1 MTDQIQ
7 VPLVY
12 VDANPFIYAVEG
24 SEALA
29 NPIKALF
36 ARLRERPGLA
46 VTSELSLAEVL
57 PKAPSPVHR
66 RSYLDLI
73 VWSGIIDLRPVT
85 REILIET
92 ADYRRIAATMRPDGS
107 EAMPKLPDSIHV
119 VTAIRSGCLKFLST
133 DAGIRVPVEMKL
145 IEADGAGMAELMK
158 ELS

>member
-1 MTDQIQ
+1 MLLVISRPLKKSSRCAGHRTGPKRKSTPRSDAKETSGMTDQIQ

-12 VDANPFIYAVEG
+12 VDANTFIYAIEG
-24 SEALA
+24 NEALA

-36 ARLRERPGLA
+36 ARLRERPGFA

-73 VWSGIIDLRPVT
+73 IWSGIIDLRPVT

-92 ADYRRIAATMRPDGS
+92 ADYRR
-107 EAMPKLPDSIHV
+107 
-119 VTAIRSGCLKFLST
+119 
-133 DAGIRVPVEMKL
+133 
-145 IEADGAGMAELMK
+145 
-158 ELS
+158 